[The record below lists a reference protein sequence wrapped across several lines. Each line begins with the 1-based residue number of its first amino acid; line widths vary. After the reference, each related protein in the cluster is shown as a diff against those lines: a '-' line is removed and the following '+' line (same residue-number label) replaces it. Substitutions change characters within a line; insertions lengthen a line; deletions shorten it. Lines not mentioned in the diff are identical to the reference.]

1 MKKTLRA
8 FAFTLTAA
16 IVAAALFLAS
26 CAAGAKPVA
35 REPGETNRLVILHT
49 NDHHGSVLPV
59 NGEGGLAERASFVR
73 AVRESEPNVLLI
85 DSGDVNTGS
94 ALSNMFSAEV
104 DIRAYNMIGY
114 DAVALGN
121 HEFDGTLKK
130 LRAQMRLADFTFLS
144 ANVLVPGGK
153 TLAAPYIVR
162 DFPGMRVG
170 IFGLTTRRTLSIASP
185 DPSLS
190 FADEIET
197 ARATVAELRGKR
209 DCDLVIAL
217 THLGLVKEEDGH
229 VTSIELAERVPGIDL
244 IVDGHSHTA
253 LAEPRYA
260 AGVPIVSANEFGRFV
275 GRAEFAVRD
284 GKVASFSW
292 SAERINSK
300 EQRKWAPDPKVAAL
314 IEPYRAASDASLKE
328 VVARATAGF
337 EFGDRLSRKKEIAL
351 GDMVNDGALWYVQNV
366 LKKDADFAFT
376 NGGNIRAEIPS
387 GEITRGRIATVLP
400 FDNWLYIASMRG
412 EDVLALFEY
421 IASVPQGAGAWAQ
434 VSAEVRY
441 TIEYPADGSK
451 GILRDLTIGGKPI
464 DPAATYRLVTND
476 YLMGGGDGYA
486 VLARRISSYNTSV
499 TLRDAII
506 AYARAAKELTPTTDG
521 RIVVIGGMKFN

>member
-8 FAFTLTAA
+8 LAFTATAA
-16 IVAAALFLAS
+16 IAATLFLAS
-26 CAAGAKPVA
+26 CAGGAKPVV
-35 REPGETNRLVILHT
+35 REPGETYRLVILHT
-49 NDHHGSVLPV
+49 NDHHGAVLPI
-59 NGEGGLAERASFVR
+59 NGEGGLAERASYVR
-73 AVRESEPNVLLI
+73 SVRESEPSVLLV

-94 ALSNMFSAEV
+94 ALSNMFAAEV

-121 HEFDGTLKK
+121 HEFDGTLGK
-130 LRAQMRLADFTFLS
+130 LRAQMRLADFPFLS
-144 ANVLVPGGK
+144 ANVLLPGEK

-170 IFGLTTRRTLSIASP
+170 VFGLTTRRTRAIASP
-185 DPSLS
+185 DSSLS

-197 ARATVAELRGKR
+197 ARATVAELRDTRG
-209 DCDLVIAL
+209 CDLVIAL
-217 THLGLVKEEDGH
+217 THLGLAKEEEGH

-244 IVDGHSHTA
+244 VVDGHSHTA
-253 LAEPRYA
+253 LTEPRYA

-292 SAERINSK
+292 ASQRINSK
-300 EQRKWAPDPKVAAL
+300 EQTHWAPDPKVAAL
-314 IEPYRAASDASLKE
+314 IEPYRAKADASLKE

-337 EFGDRLSRKKEIAL
+337 EFGDRLSRKREIAL
-351 GDMVNDGALWYVQNV
+351 GDMVNDGALWYVRNV
-366 LKKDADFAFT
+366 LKKDVDFAFT

-387 GEITRGRIATVLP
+387 GDVTRERIATVLP
-400 FDNWLYIASMRG
+400 FDNWLFIASMRG
-412 EDVLALFEY
+412 EDVIALFEY

-451 GILRDLTIGGKPI
+451 GVLRGLTIGGKPV

-476 YLMGGGDGYA
+476 YLIGGGDGYA

-499 TLRDAII
+499 TLRDAIV
-506 AYARAAKELTPTTDG
+506 AYAREMRELSPAIDG
-521 RIVVIGGMKFN
+521 RITVIGGMKFD